1 MLGAIRKRSGGIVV
15 KGLLGLL
22 ILSFA
27 MWGIAD
33 VFSPSG
39 SDQKL
44 AKVGDVEIQPDHV
57 RKNFQREIDRL
68 SRALGTRLTTE
79 QAQMFGIGQ
88 SVVQQAVERTLYDLA
103 AEDLGILASD
113 VLVRNNIKNEPT
125 FKNADGDFERA
136 RFEKVLQSNR
146 LTEASFVDLARGD
159 LIRSMYLSIV
169 NDVPLSPESMARALY
184 SFRNEQRIAEIVT
197 FDYSAVT
204 KIPEPDESDLVKF
217 HKKNA
222 TTYTAP
228 EYRKLTFISLTAREI
243 SKEIAVS
250 DDSIVKAYEERLEDF
265 SEPEKRN
272 LSQIRFEDET
282 TAKQAYS
289 KLKKG
294 GDFVTVAKE
303 LANMSAEATELG
315 NMKKTE
321 LMPALAEAAFSI
333 TIDAFTVPLK
343 SVLGW
348 HILRLKEITPARQKS
363 LAEATPDLKKQI
375 ATELAID
382 SLYKLANRLED
393 ALGGGANLE
402 EAAQSLSL
410 ELTSQDKLDKTGRT
424 PEGKLVNNLPGG
436 TFLEVAFST
445 DNGEESFLTEA
456 GDDGYFIVRVDSI
469 TEPALKSLESVRT
482 NVTKAW
488 FAQKRRQI
496 AKQNGEKMIKS
507 LNAGGD
513 FNKLASAKGLTVK
526 QINPIDRSGGGGTL
540 SDETVKKLFDAKTG
554 FSIGAAEP
562 KNFTV
567 AKLKQIVTAN
577 PAADVE
583 KLKAT
588 NKRLSQSIRSDL
600 LNQLANALKKRYPVT
615 INIKNINKL
624 F

>member
-1 MLGAIRKRSGGIVV
+1 
-15 KGLLGLL
+15 
-22 ILSFA
+22 
-27 MWGIAD
+27 
-33 VFSPSG
+33 
-39 SDQKL
+39 
-44 AKVGDVEIQPDHV
+44 
-57 RKNFQREIDRL
+57 
-68 SRALGTRLTTE
+68 
-79 QAQMFGIGQ
+79 
-88 SVVQQAVERTLYDLA
+88 
-103 AEDLGILASD
+103 
-113 VLVRNNIKNEPT
+113 
-125 FKNADGDFERA
+125 
-136 RFEKVLQSNR
+136 
-146 LTEASFVDLARGD
+146 
-159 LIRSMYLSIV
+159 
-169 NDVPLSPESMARALY
+169 
-184 SFRNEQRIAEIVT
+184 
-197 FDYSAVT
+197 
-204 KIPEPDESDLVKF
+204 
-217 HKKNA
+217 
-222 TTYTAP
+222 
-228 EYRKLTFISLTAREI
+228 LTFISLTAREI

-436 TFLEVAFST
+436 AFLEVAFST

>member
-146 LTEASFVDLARGD
+146 LTEANFVDLARGD

-250 DDSIVKAYEERLEDF
+250 DDSIVKAYEERLGDF

>member
-146 LTEASFVDLARGD
+146 LTEANFVDLARGD

-250 DDSIVKAYEERLEDF
+250 DDSIVKAYEERLGDF

-469 TEPALKSLESVRT
+469 TEPALRSLESVRT
-482 NVTKAW
+482 SVTKAW